1 MMNSR
6 FDEGLDGFLRPLQ
19 TSKKDPVPVI
29 LVDTIQTGNGV
40 AEEVLPFFLLIDDSS
55 ELEACKLQIKVGQ
68 FSHLPGSEKENGSY
82 LFALHFLIL
91 VQKKVF
97 DVLIEI
103 DGIPE
108 VFGGEFALPCKA
120 FRSEE
125 VLQSFS
131 RQSFDFEVTLG
142 CEPFHK
148 RVDQPHGKIESLREL
163 PLTGAAVSVYFAKQ
177 LKDME
182 ILFIHGSTPAIPLL
196 VHNRSTFEQQ
206 LCSYI
211 ERVSSSKCANL
222 VIFSYFIRMDRILF

>member
-1 MMNSR
+1 MMNSS
-6 FDEGLDGFLRPLQ
+6 FDEGLDGFFRPLDA
-19 TSKKDPVPVI
+19 SKEDPVPVI
-29 LVDTIQTGNGV
+29 LVDTIKTGNGV

-55 ELEACKLQIKVGQ
+55 ELETGELQIKVGQ
-68 FSHLPGSEKENGSY
+68 FSHLPGSEKENSSY
-82 LFALHFLIL
+82 LFAFHFLIL

-97 DVLIEI
+97 DVFIEV

-120 FRSEE
+120 LRSEK

-148 RVDQPHGKIESLREL
+148 RVDQAHGKIESLREL
-163 PLTGAAVSVYFAKQ
+163 SLTGTAVSVYFAKQ

-182 ILFIHGSTPAIPLL
+182 ILFFHESTPAIPLWEL
-196 VHNRSTFEQQ
+196 SEFKPAWPFFLAHLHPPQ
-206 LCSYI
+206 
-211 ERVSSSKCANL
+211 
-222 VIFSYFIRMDRILF
+222 